1 MKFLKM
7 LLYILGIFFLIAV
20 VYLGADAVLS
30 RIPADSTNSSAG
42 EESYSIYLLSNDVH
56 TDIVF
61 PTTSSLIDWR
71 SVFPPENTL
80 GKDSGGNWIAIGWG
94 DKGFYLNTPEWK
106 DLSFKTAFVA
116 AVGIGETALHVT
128 YHPQMIEDNLCYKV
142 EVTENQYRILI
153 QHVLES
159 LKTMDDK
166 KSILIETTAQYG
178 DADAFYEAM
187 GSYSMFYSCNTWT
200 NEALKKAKL
209 PSGIW
214 TVFDKG
220 ILRHYGYGKQ

>member
-1 MKFLKM
+1 MRFLKM
-7 LLYILGIFFLIAV
+7 LLYIIGVFVLIV
-20 VYLGADAVLS
+20 LVYFGLDAMLS
-30 RIPADSTNSSAG
+30 RIPAESKISSTAENSF
-42 EESYSIYLLSNDVH
+42 SIYLLSNDVH

-61 PTTSSLIDWR
+61 PTKSNLIDWR
-71 SVFPPENTL
+71 TVFPSENTI
-80 GKDSGGNWIAIGWG
+80 GKDSVCDWIAIGWG

-106 DLSFKTAFVA
+106 DLTFKTAFVA

-128 YHPQMIEDNLCYKV
+128 YHRQMREDNLCYKV
-142 EVTENQYRILI
+142 EVDEEQYRILI
-153 QHVLES
+153 EHVLGS
-159 LKTMDDK
+159 LETKEDK
-166 KSILIETTAQYG
+166 IPFLIETTAQYG
-178 DADAFYEAM
+178 DTDAFYEAL

-220 ILRHYGYGKQ
+220 ILRHYGYKK